1 MIEEFLY
8 KLNNNLYISNYLFTN
23 IKESHSE
30 VIPVDFNIDKY
41 NERVLDKMYEENK
54 IYFDNMFNEVDPN
67 IHIDNEQAKAI
78 LADEDYSLILA
89 GAGTGK
95 TTTMA
100 AKVKYLVDK
109 KHVNPT
115 DIVVLS
121 FTKKTTEE
129 IRKRIVDDFNIPA
142 NVFTFHSLGYKY
154 IRNYYQDRKI
164 FIVEDNYRNK
174 IFEFYMRDKVFS
186 DNNKLRQLASI
197 YINNEFNPMEGNK
210 PWILGKFLAN
220 NYYNFNSFDE
230 YFKAYKENCIKE
242 AGDKLREKIYR
253 TINKRM
259 NEDTP
264 RTLKGELVKSIGE
277 ARIANFLFVNGIDY
291 KYEKVYKELIE
302 DRKEYRPDFTINYA
316 GEEIYIEYFGLSNYE
331 GEEVKEYQKIK
342 KIKEEYHYNRHNK
355 FIKID
360 YVKGEN
366 IINTLRVELTKLGIE
381 LKERSEIE
389 IYNDILDQN
398 PTREMYKLKSLWYE
412 IIDTIKAS
420 NKREQKDKVIKEYL
434 DNMDYSTKLNYEANS
449 YFVLD
454 FYNYYDAILTSNKTI
469 FGIDYNDMI
478 YYASNCLED
487 PTKFPFNYKY
497 LIIDEYQDISQGRYL
512 LTKGIIDSNHGKIVA
527 VGDDWQSIYGF
538 SGSKI
543 EYVYNFDKYYKG
555 AKIFRISTTYRN
567 SQSLV
572 NYAGEFIMRNKSQIP
587 KDLISVNEELN
598 PIVFVPFEDHYEYEK
613 LKELIFEIDK
623 YHPGHHILILARKN
637 YAIDKIFE
645 DTDFKDDIGTRI
657 SVRNINDI
665 TIDGMSIH
673 RSKGLTAD
681 DVIVIG
687 LNDHFPI
694 EGYSDNWLIDL
705 FKNEV
710 VKEQIDDAEER
721 RVFYV
726 ALTRTK
732 NKVYLLVN
740 NDLNKVSPFVKELK
754 GIILNDQNKEPIES

>member
-1 MIEEFLY
+1 MKDAFLFKY
-8 KLNNNLYISNYLFTN
+8 YNDLYISNYLYES
-23 IKESHSE
+23 IKHDYGEI
-30 VIPVDFNIDKY
+30 IPDHFDIDKY
-41 NERVLDKMYEENK
+41 NENILDKMYQKNET
-54 IYFDNMFNEVDPN
+54 YFNNMFNTVDPN
-67 IHIDNEQAKAI
+67 IHIDIEQAKAI

-109 KHVNPT
+109 MNVNPT

-121 FTKKTTEE
+121 FTRKTTEE
-129 IRKRIVDDFNIPA
+129 IRKRIVDDFNIAA

-154 IRNYYQDRKI
+154 IRNYYQDRTI
-164 FIVEDNYRNK
+164 YIVDDNMRNK
-174 IFEFYMRDKVFS
+174 LFENYMKEKVFS

-197 YINNEFNPMEGNK
+197 YVNNDYNPSTEGK

-220 NYYNFNSFDE
+220 NYKRFNSFDE
-230 YFKAYKENCIKE
+230 YFKAYKNYRLLE
-242 AGDKLREKIYR
+242 AGNRLIEI
-253 TINKRM
+253 INNIETKRI
-259 NEDTP
+259 NEDIP
-264 RTLKGELVKSIGE
+264 RTLKGELVKSVGE
-277 ARIANFLFVNGIDY
+277 AVIANYLYKNGIEY
-291 KYEKVYKELIE
+291 KYEKIYKELIE
-302 DRKEYRPDFTINYA
+302 DRKEYRPDFTINHA

-331 GEEVKEYQKIK
+331 SEETKEYQKIR
-342 KIKEEYHYNRHNK
+342 KIKEEYHSKRHNK

-366 IINTLRVELTKLGIE
+366 IINTLETELIKLE
-381 LKERSEIE
+381 VPLKKQNIIDMYSE
-389 IYNDILDQN
+389 ILDQN
-398 PTREMYKLKSLWYE
+398 PTSEMYRLRYLWYE

-420 NKREQKDKVIKEYL
+420 NKREEKDKIIRDFL
-434 DNMDYSTKLNYEANS
+434 DNCDDITRFNYESNS

-454 FYNYYDAILTSNKTI
+454 FYNYYENALTGDKTK

-478 YYASNCLED
+478 YYAGNCLED
-487 PTKFPFNYKY
+487 PSKFPFNYKY

-555 AKIFRISTTYRN
+555 AKFFRISTTYRN
-567 SQSLV
+567 SQELV
-572 NYAGEFIMRNKSQIP
+572 NYAGKFIMRNKSQIP
-587 KDLISVNEELN
+587 KDLISIKDEKN
-598 PIVFVPFEDHYEYEK
+598 PIEFIEFDDHYEYEK
-613 LKELIFEIDK
+613 LKELLFEIDH
-623 YHPGHHILILARKN
+623 YHPGRHVLILARKN
-637 YAIDKIFE
+637 YAIDKIFN
-645 DTDFKDDIGTRI
+645 DQDFKDEIGTRI
-657 SVRNINDI
+657 SVRNIHDL

-673 RSKGLTAD
+673 KSKGLTAD

-687 LNDHFPI
+687 LNDNFPI

-710 VKEQIDDAEER
+710 VKEKIDDAEER

-732 NKVYLLVN
+732 HKVYLLVN
-740 NDLNKVSPFVKELK
+740 KNQNKVSPFVKEIK
-754 GIILNDQNKEPIES
+754 NIIEQCNAEEN

>member
-1 MIEEFLY
+1 MKDSFLY
-8 KLNNNLYISNYLFTN
+8 KYYNDLYISNYLYDI
-23 IKESHSE
+23 IKNNYNDI
-30 VIPVDFNIDKY
+30 IPKEFDIDKY
-41 NERVLDKMYEENK
+41 NDSILEKMYDKNEV
-54 IYFDNMFNEVDPN
+54 YFNNMFNSVDPN
-67 IHIDNEQAKAI
+67 IKIDIEQAKAI

-109 KHVNPT
+109 MNINPT

-154 IRNYYQDRKI
+154 IRNYYQDREI
-164 FIVEDNYRNK
+164 YIVDENMRNK
-174 IFEFYMRDKVFS
+174 IFENYMREQVFS
-186 DNNKLRQLASI
+186 DNNKLQQLASI
-197 YINNEFNPMEGNK
+197 YVNNDYNPSTENK

-220 NYYNFNSFDE
+220 NYKKYSSFDE
-230 YFKAYKENCIKE
+230 YFEAYKNYCFLQL
-242 AGDKLREKIYR
+242 GNKLPER
-253 TINKRM
+253 INYIETKRM
-259 NEDTP
+259 NEDVP
-264 RTLKGELVKSIGE
+264 RTLKGEYVKSIGE
-277 ARIANFLFVNGIDY
+277 ARIANYLYKNCIDY
-291 KYEKVYKELIE
+291 KYEKIYKELID
-302 DRKEYRPDFTINYA
+302 DRKEYRPDFTINFA

-331 GEEVKEYQKIK
+331 SEESREYQRNK
-342 KIKEEYHYNRHNK
+342 KLKEEYHNKRHNK

-366 IINTLRVELTKLGIE
+366 IINKLEMELLRYGVPLVKRNLIDM
-381 LKERSEIE
+381 
-389 IYNDILDQN
+389 YNDILDQN
-398 PTREMYKLKSLWYE
+398 PTREMYRLKGLWFE

-420 NKREQKDKVIKEYL
+420 NKREEKDKIIEEFLSNCDK
-434 DNMDYSTKLNYEANS
+434 TTRLNYEYNS

-454 FYNYYDAILTSNKTI
+454 FYNYYDNILTGDKTK

-487 PTKFPFNYKY
+487 PSRFPFNYKY

-512 LTKGIIDSNHGKIVA
+512 LTKGIIDGNHGKIVA

-555 AKIFRISTTYRN
+555 AKFFRISTTYRN
-567 SQSLV
+567 SQELV
-572 NYAGEFIMRNKSQIP
+572 NYAGKFIMRNKSQIP
-587 KDLISVNEELN
+587 KELVSIKAEEN
-598 PIVFVPFEDHYEYEK
+598 PIVFVEFDNHYEYEK
-613 LKELIFEIDK
+613 LKELIYKINK
-623 YHPGHHILILARKN
+623 NNPGRHILILARKN
-637 YAIDKIFE
+637 YTINKMF
-645 DTDFKDDIGTRI
+645 DDIDFVDEVGTRI
-657 SVRNINDI
+657 KVRNVDEL

-673 RSKGLTAD
+673 KSKGLTAD

-705 FKNEV
+705 FKNEI

-732 NKVYLLVN
+732 HKVYLLVN
-740 NDLNKVSPFVKELK
+740 KDSNKVSPFVKELK
-754 GIILNDQNKEPIES
+754 GIIDQFNNKEQ